1 MALLLCAVAGAGLSA
16 AGRVR
21 AAQDQLDAFEV
32 EIAALAAER
41 GALPGQLGEL
51 GWRLAAIAPQR
62 RPLDPWG
69 GMWVY
74 RVPGGDGRAY
84 DLGSYGPDAK
94 LGGGDDIGRPF
105 DRSRP
110 PASGQAS
117 E

>member
-1 MALLLCAVAGAGLSA
+1 
-16 AGRVR
+16 
-21 AAQDQLDAFEV
+21 
-32 EIAALAAER
+32 
-41 GALPGQLGEL
+41 
-51 GWRLAAIAPQR
+51 
-62 RPLDPWG
+62 
-69 GMWVY
+69 MWVY